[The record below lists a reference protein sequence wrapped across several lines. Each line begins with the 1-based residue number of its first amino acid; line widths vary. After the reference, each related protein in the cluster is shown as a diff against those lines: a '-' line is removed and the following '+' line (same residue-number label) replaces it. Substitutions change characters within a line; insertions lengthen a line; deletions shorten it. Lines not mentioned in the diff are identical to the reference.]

1 MNDVSTRIAALT
13 PDQRKILLQRLKQK
27 GSPSISVTPI
37 THSFSNEWVVRYKPN
52 DQARLRLFCFSYAGG
67 GASIF
72 RPWGDILPQEVEV
85 CSIQLPGR
93 EYRIGSPAY
102 TRLVSLEDDL
112 AEAIAPYLDRPFAF
126 FGHSMGALVSFELT
140 RLLRKKYDK
149 HPEHLFL
156 AAYRAPQL
164 PNPNIKIYHLPS
176 EVFKVVLR
184 SEGIAEMI
192 LQNEELMQAMLPT
205 LRADFELCDTYQYTE
220 EPPLAC
226 PFSLF
231 GGLEDVRISQND
243 LELWPQH
250 SSVGCSLTMLPG
262 SHFFLH
268 SAQDQLLAAIS
279 RELQGLLNALAQ
291 RENGPILAL
300 PTRQ

>member
-1 MNDVSTRIAALT
+1 MNDVSKRIAALT
-13 PDQRKILLQRLKQK
+13 PDQRAMFLQKIKQK
-27 GSPSISVTPI
+27 NSSPTSNLPTPQA
-37 THSFSNEWVVRYKPN
+37 FSDEWMVRYRPN
-52 DQARLRLFCFSYAGG
+52 KQARIRLFCFSYAGG

-72 RPWGDILPQEVEV
+72 RPWTDFLPSEVEV

-93 EYRIGSPAY
+93 EYRVGSPAY
-102 TRLVSLEDDL
+102 RRIAPLEEAL
-112 AEAIAPYLDRPFAF
+112 AEAILPYLDRPFAF
-126 FGHSMGALVSFELT
+126 FGHSMGALISFELA

-184 SEGIAEMI
+184 SEGIAEMV

-205 LRADFELCDTYQYTE
+205 LRADFELCDTYEYTE
-220 EPPLAC
+220 ELPLAC

-231 GGLEDVRISQND
+231 GGLEDVRISQAD

-250 SSVGCSLTMLPG
+250 SSVRCSLTMLPG

-268 SAQDQLLAAIS
+268 SAQDQLLAAIAQ
-279 RELQGLLNALAQ
+279 ELQGLLDTLAQ
-291 RENGPILAL
+291 REIDPRLAL

>member
-1 MNDVSTRIAALT
+1 MKDMSKRIAALT
-13 PDQRKILLQRLKQK
+13 PDQRTTLLQRLKQK
-27 GSPSISVTPI
+27 GNTSTSGSPI
-37 THSFSNEWVVRYKPN
+37 THSFSDEWVVRYQPN
-52 DQARLRLFCFSYAGG
+52 EQARLRLFCFSYAGG

-72 RPWGDILPQEVEV
+72 RPWVDILPVEVEV

-93 EYRIGSPAY
+93 EYRVGSPAY
-102 TRLVSLEDDL
+102 TRIAPLEEAL
-112 AEAIAPYLDRPFAF
+112 AEAIVPYLDRPFAF
-126 FGHSMGALVSFELT
+126 FGHSMGALVSFELA

-184 SEGIAEMI
+184 SEGIAEMV

-205 LRADFELCDTYQYTE
+205 LRADFELCDTYEYTE
-220 EPPLAC
+220 ETPLAC

-231 GGLEDVRISQND
+231 GGLEDVRISQTD

-279 RELQGLLNALAQ
+279 RELQELLDALAQ
-291 RENGPILAL
+291 RENSSIPAL